1 MSEQNNTNVNNVKGN
16 NNQNGGQPEQQK
28 GDTKVKKEFFVI
40 RALRAAKEGVKA
52 FVCEHPMLFG
62 FIGTTLSVAAGG
74 TLMAVGI
81 DQYTEYKR
89 SKYAKLPMGNNTIDA
104 KYTITV
110 EPVNTTAPAEAIE
123 TTENVVTAI
132 PQVETQEVEVTNF

>member
-1 MSEQNNTNVNNVKGN
+1 MSEHNNTNVNNVDGN

-40 RALRAAKEGVKA
+40 RAYRAAKEGVKA
-52 FVCEHPMLFG
+52 FVCEHPMLCG
-62 FIGTTLSVAAGG
+62 FIGSTLSIAGGG
-74 TLMAVGI
+74 TLMVVGI
-81 DQYTEYKR
+81 DKYTEYKR
-89 SKYAKLPMGNNTIDA
+89 SKYAKLPMDNNAIDA